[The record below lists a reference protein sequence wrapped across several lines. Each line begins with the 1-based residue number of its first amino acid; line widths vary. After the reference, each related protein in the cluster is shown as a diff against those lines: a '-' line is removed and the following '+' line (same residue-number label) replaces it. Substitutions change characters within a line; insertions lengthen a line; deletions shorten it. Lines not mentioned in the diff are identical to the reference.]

1 MPQITLPRA
10 QTPHIPTGVTD
21 SMMTAYRVSAAQLVS
36 VSTHNEKDGSDDK
49 HGISST
55 DRLRHVLSTK
65 LAEDLTGTVCVSL
78 PNQPKFVDLPKDTVE
93 NRHPGWVESPSPC
106 FRVDVLTIGNV
117 SDEPLV
123 GQNGARNLIL
133 ETCDV

>member
-1 MPQITLPRA
+1 MLC
-10 QTPHIPTGVTD
+10 D
-21 SMMTAYRVSAAQLVS
+21 
-36 VSTHNEKDGSDDK
+36 STHNEKDGSDDK

-65 LAEDLTGTVCVSL
+65 LAENLTGTVSVSL

-123 GQNGARNLIL
+123 SQNGARDLIL
-133 ETCDV
+133 ETCEV